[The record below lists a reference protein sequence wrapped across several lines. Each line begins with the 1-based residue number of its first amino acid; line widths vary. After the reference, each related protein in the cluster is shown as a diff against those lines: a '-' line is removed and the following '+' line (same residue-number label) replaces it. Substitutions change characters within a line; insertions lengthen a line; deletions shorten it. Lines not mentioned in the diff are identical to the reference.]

1 MRCLLIVAILA
12 NFIGMNCNGHA
23 RSGDLCEGI
32 ALQRFAW
39 RRRITAPS
47 QTIIEPQGCCRQEAQ
62 ADDFAK

>member
-1 MRCLLIVAILA
+1 MRSLLIVTILA
-12 NFIGMNCNGHA
+12 NFIGMDCNGHA

-39 RRRITAPS
+39 RRRITAPR
-47 QTIIEPQGCCRQEAQ
+47 TIIEPQGCCHQAQ